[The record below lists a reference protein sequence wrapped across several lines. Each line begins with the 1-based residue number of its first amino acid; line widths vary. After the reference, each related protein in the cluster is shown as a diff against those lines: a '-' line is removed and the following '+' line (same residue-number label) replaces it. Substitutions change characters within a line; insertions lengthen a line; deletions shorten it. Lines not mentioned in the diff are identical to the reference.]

1 MRRRDHRYCIG
12 VTSSD
17 FSLVGR
23 SDWVAVAGCTPRS
36 RSLEVGSTPASRLL
50 MLPMGMKPV
59 GGEPSAN
66 VRGGAAEL
74 LDCQFGPGTGAEPRV
89 AVDEGDRLISMLVSR
104 SALI

>member
-1 MRRRDHRYCIG
+1 MG

-17 FSLVGR
+17 FSAVGR
-23 SDWVAVAGCTPRS
+23 SDWVAVAGCTARS
-36 RSLEVGSTPASRLL
+36 RAPEVGSTPASRLS

-59 GGEPSAN
+59 GGDPSAN

-89 AVDEGDRLISMLVSR
+89 AVDDGERLMSMLVSR
-104 SALI
+104 SAPIWPGFERSV